1 MFAFIY
7 LFLGQSWQDKIKTV
21 RAELSELGVDAVVVT
36 ALDEIA
42 WLLNLRGSD
51 ISYSPLF
58 KSYVYLSLTQA
69 ILFVDPLKLKL
80 VCLLHFY
87 L

>member
-1 MFAFIY
+1 M
-7 LFLGQSWQDKIKTV
+7 
-21 RAELSELGVDAVVVT
+21 ELSELGVDALVVT

-58 KSYVYLSLTQA
+58 KSYVYLSLTQV

-80 VCLLHFY
+80 APIHKHLNSDRCRERDFQDICVE
-87 L
+87 

>member
-1 MFAFIY
+1 MFAFY

-80 VCLLHFY
+80 ACLLHFY